1 MRQASRKAGKQS
13 RPPRIRVPNN
23 EKAVFIVET
32 HKFVGVIQR
41 LSLTGGSVLLAKS
54 SIPPGTLGS
63 MILATVFGK
72 VTAEIEFLRTGADGM
87 PLAQAFR
94 FVRMDS
100 VSQERFSA
108 AAKQMQSEGFSDV
121 EENPLGDLA
130 SRTISKLRDGIRR
143 FR

>member
-1 MRQASRKAGKQS
+1 MRQEPRKPGKRT

-23 EKAVFIVET
+23 EKAIFIVEP
-32 HKFVGVIQR
+32 HKFVGVLQR
-41 LSLTGGSVLLAKS
+41 LSLTGGSALLAKS

-72 VTAEIEFLRTGADGM
+72 VTAEIEFLHTGADGV

-94 FVRMDS
+94 FIRMDS
-100 VSQERFSA
+100 VSQERFSSA
-108 AAKQMQSEGFSDV
+108 ARQMQSAGFSDV
-121 EENPLGDLA
+121 EESTLCDLA
-130 SRTISKLRDGIRR
+130 SRTLSRLRDGMRR